1 VTLRAPAGTPEVGG
15 DYYGLPWPCWGTPEF
30 RHPGTHVLYN
40 PNIPVRDGGGAFR
53 PRFGLDREG
62 VTLLAEGSWPQGSE
76 IEDGYPEFTMAVLQQ
91 LGWDT
96 DLTPEERAVIERIGG
111 GDPERIAA
119 VSWTTDLSGGIQRVA
134 IEHGC
139 VPFGN
144 GKARAVA
151 WNLPDPIPVHR
162 EPIYSPK
169 PELVAEYP
177 TRDDAR
183 EFRVPNIGR
192 TIQQR
197 VVDDGLAQQFPI
209 ILTSG
214 RLVEYEGGGEETR
227 SNAWLAELQQ
237 DMFVEINPADAQSRG
252 IADGGWVWV
261 TGPENQSRTRVKAL
275 VTERVGPGVAFMPFH
290 FAGWFQGED
299 QRGKYPVGADPIVL
313 GESVNTITTYGY
325 DPVTGMHEGKVTLC
339 QIAAA

>member
-1 VTLRAPAGTPEVGG
+1 
-15 DYYGLPWPCWGTPEF
+15 
-30 RHPGTHVLYN
+30 
-40 PNIPVRDGGGAFR
+40 
-53 PRFGLDREG
+53 
-62 VTLLAEGSWPQGSE
+62 VTLLAEGSWPQGSA

-96 DLTPEERAVIERIGG
+96 DLTPEEMAVIERIGG

-169 PELVAEYP
+169 PDLVAEYP

-183 EFRVPNIGR
+183 EFRVPNIGAR
-192 TIQQR
+192 SSSARSTAARAAVPDHPDLGTARGIR
-197 VVDDGLAQQFPI
+197 GRRRGDALEPLA
-209 ILTSG
+209 G
-214 RLVEYEGGGEETR
+214 R
-227 SNAWLAELQQ
+227 AQQ
-237 DMFVEINPADAQSRG
+237 DMFVEINPGTHSPAASPT
-252 IADGGWVWV
+252 A
-261 TGPENQSRTRVKAL
+261 
-275 VTERVGPGVAFMPFH
+275 
-290 FAGWFQGED
+290 AGSG
-299 QRGKYPVGADPIVL
+299 
-313 GESVNTITTYGY
+313 
-325 DPVTGMHEGKVTLC
+325 
-339 QIAAA
+339 